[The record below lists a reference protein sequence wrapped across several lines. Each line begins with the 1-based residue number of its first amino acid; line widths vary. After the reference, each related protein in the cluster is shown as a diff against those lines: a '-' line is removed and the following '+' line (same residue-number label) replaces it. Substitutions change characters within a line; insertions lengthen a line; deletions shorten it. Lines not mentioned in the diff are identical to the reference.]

1 MTTRLPIEALDHVA
15 LTVSDPDRSM
25 QWYQDILGFQ
35 PASME
40 GLKQGP
46 PYLLRVAE
54 GNYLNLFPS
63 DAVPMKSVPDHSTV
77 AMRHV
82 AFRVTYE
89 SMATVQQTLEERGLA
104 VTGFDYGPRCRALF
118 ISDPDGHQIELI
130 GYAEGV
136 FTS

>member
-15 LTVSDPDRSM
+15 LTVSDPNRSM

>member
-1 MTTRLPIEALDHVA
+1 MTTPLPIEALDHVA

-25 QWYQDILGFQ
+25 QWYQDILGFK

-54 GNYLNLFPS
+54 GNYLNLFPA
-63 DAVPMKSVPDHSTV
+63 DAVPVKSVPDHSTV

-89 SMATVQQTLEERGLA
+89 SMASVQQALEERGLV
-104 VTGFDYGPRCRALF
+104 VTGFDYGPRGRALF

>member
-1 MTTRLPIEALDHVA
+1 MTTLLPIEALDHVA

-25 QWYQDILGFQ
+25 QWYQDVLGFK

-63 DAVPMKSVPDHSTV
+63 DSVPMKSVPDHSTV
-77 AMRHV
+77 AMRHMLPS
-82 AFRVTYE
+82 E
-89 SMATVQQTLEERGLA
+89 SLMNRWPTFNKHWR
-104 VTGFDYGPRCRALF
+104 
-118 ISDPDGHQIELI
+118 IED
-130 GYAEGV
+130 
-136 FTS
+136 SW